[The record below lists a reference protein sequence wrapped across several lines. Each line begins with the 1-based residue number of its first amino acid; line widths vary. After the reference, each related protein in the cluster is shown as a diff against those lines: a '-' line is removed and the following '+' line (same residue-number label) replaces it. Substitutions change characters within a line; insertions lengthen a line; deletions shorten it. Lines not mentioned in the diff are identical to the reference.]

1 MSIDYTI
8 SPLIEKIFAPE
19 DLNTTGHTIFFHR
32 KNHTVSMKK
41 KNNFLLIFWYKSLQV
56 FYHKNWDRLS
66 GAAISLEDAE
76 FSSNYTET
84 NANLENEKM
93 NFGKQINTSIEYA

>member
-1 MSIDYTI
+1 
-8 SPLIEKIFAPE
+8 
-19 DLNTTGHTIFFHR
+19 
-32 KNHTVSMKK
+32 
-41 KNNFLLIFWYKSLQV
+41 V

-76 FSSNYTET
+76 FASNYTET

-93 NFGKQINTSIEYA
+93 NFGKQINASIEYA